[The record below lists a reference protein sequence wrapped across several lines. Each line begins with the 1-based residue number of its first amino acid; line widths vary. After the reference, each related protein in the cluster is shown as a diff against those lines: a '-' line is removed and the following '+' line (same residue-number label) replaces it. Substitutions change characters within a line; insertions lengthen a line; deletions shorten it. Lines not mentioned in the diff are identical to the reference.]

1 MMKVSIVC
9 PLYNASKYIEGL
21 NSNILNQDRNE
32 IDELEI
38 IYVLTKSKDNSKEL
52 LEKNKLNYVQI
63 ESKDFSHSLTRENIG
78 KDLECDIL
86 VFISQ
91 DVIMKDSKWLINLVN
106 PIIKGEAQAT
116 FSRQICQFENIE
128 KYTRENNYPEK
139 SRIVS
144 KEDIEQF
151 GLLTFFYSDA
161 SSAVKK
167 CVYDELKAYDNK
179 DLIINEDMYFAHKL
193 ILAGYKI
200 KYCADSQIYHSHDFT
215 LKELY
220 QRYFDTGV
228 FFKENNKFKEYDSN
242 ESGFSL
248 AKYVFKRAKEEKNTK
263 VLFNILPNFGA
274 RFIGKTLGEHYD
286 KLPKKFVISSS
297 SARYYWNRKSDEN

>member
-1 MMKVSIVC
+1 MKVSIVC
-9 PLYNASKYIEGL
+9 PLYNASKYIKDL
-21 NSNILNQDRNE
+21 NSNILNQDRNG

-52 LEKNKLNYVQI
+52 LEKNKLNYVEI

-116 FSRQICQFENIE
+116 FSRQICRFENIE

-139 SRIVS
+139 SRIVG
-144 KEDIEQF
+144 KEDIEQL

-167 CVYDELKAYDNK
+167 SIYDELKAYDNK

-200 KYCADSQIYHSHDFT
+200 KYCADSQIYHSHHFT
-215 LKELY
+215 LKQLY

-242 ESGFSL
+242 ESGFAL
-248 AKYVFKRAKEEKNTK
+248 AKYVFKRAKEENNIK

-274 RFIGKTLGEHYD
+274 RFIGKALGEHYD